1 MAADRSKFFFYDQAD
16 KQAPGK
22 RFRKMPEDLPE
33 SLKYARLNPKV
44 AAYLASKEREAQ
56 KQAEQDPFGDGLGKK
71 SLLPHINSA
80 VTHIK
85 NRLDSALSND
95 EGSQKFLFE
104 DTKTSSSNILQQ
116 LSRYLY
122 YYDDISS
129 HIPRGLEY
137 QLMAQWK
144 DLTNDVIFIPREW
157 QTAEGR
163 EQYLASLREV
173 QSDEDSVELGADVP
187 IKMTGRSS
195 VDKLDSKSKSKRC
208 PTNNKNVIPE
218 IVKDEVDGGEKQQ
231 PAKRSDS
238 RMSNMSVSQNRNR
251 LESKTGRAS
260 RDLRSTSRL
269 QSAAS
274 SRKNADNDD
283 MFFNI
288 PETPSDPRSAT
299 GTNQPI
305 PYGTTISVSMVSCE
319 TKGWIVNKGRQ
330 DEIDKNTILEYC
342 IQMLQESMRA
352 TKEHRIR
359 DIENGYDR
367 EVQVR
372 YYGDAKKEAMLK
384 YRRSPMKT
392 AVKPIY
398 KGGKP
403 RIPPVFDERH
413 EGKDLL
419 QATHQ
424 DGSSVVYYP
433 SGYKAIVYTAAGFG
447 RPGHY
452 LLAYDD
458 GPESKMLACFT
469 PNGKGVC
476 YGENGVIRVLVTEK
490 GGHEALDDG
499 SVLRKWKWPTTTMKT
514 FAPVT
519 YQMNGSL
526 LFRCSGQQLMS
537 MIFNCNKEVARFS
550 LIATPGAV
558 EYKPGDENEQLLT
571 ASFPFSSRAAKD
583 LMRLFAPKPSRK
595 SKNQK
600 KKHHGR
606 SHHPEIQKL
615 LEFSFQYDGENDRD
629 LAKLQRKAKGLV
641 EEWMEHYRL
650 AVGLT
655 SPYISCMN
663 EYPEYS
669 TKKRTIKSAQLSDND
684 QLSRRVDMELVSPN
698 HGRIPSA
705 PLIKAR
711 SRSAKSLDG
720 EFEVI
725 ESRKKSAAPS
735 NVKFEDDATDAG
747 GDVSPTAIA
756 MFERL
761 THSAGKHS
769 SRGTRTPLSSA
780 PLSRQYTIATAN
792 PNTEL
797 MSLMKSPCP
806 VAIRQAMLGL
816 ERPICRCSRHVVPQ
830 IMDLEYDT
838 FIQTEVPDGQIVV
851 IEVISSIF
859 PYSTAGE
866 KMVEEIYMSC
876 NRNRTK
882 PCVQC
887 RGDLFRLLQY
897 DITTAAEGSDHTQP
911 LLLTRHNVVP
921 GMFLV
926 SNTQP
931 LLLTP
936 HNVVPGMFL
945 MYLNGKLLFCDH
957 IFNGYGNARKD
968 FRKQIMKSRVQAMQ
982 GYSLPRDFRF
992 SPSRGH
998 SGMRSAWGGEIG
1010 GAGVD
1015 KFGHPGTG
1023 TSLDSSLVPIK
1034 RPGSSSDNGK
1044 DMIDQVK
1051 EIYVRLGPLLNMQQQ
1066 TTKKRVIS
1074 SRCMTA
1080 YSSFK
1085 ISLAQPSTICSPSY
1099 DSPESWSPLE

>member
-1 MAADRSKFFFYDQAD
+1 MGGDATGKMAAERSKFFFYDQSD
-16 KQAPGK
+16 QQAPG
-22 RFRKMPEDLPE
+22 RRYRKMPEDLPE

-85 NRLDSALSND
+85 NHLDSSLSND

-104 DTKTSSSNILQQ
+104 DTKASSGNILQQ

-122 YYDDISS
+122 FYDDISS

-163 EQYLASLREV
+163 DQYLVSLREV
-173 QSDEDSVELGADVP
+173 QSDEDSVELGTDVP
-187 IKMTGRSS
+187 IKVTGRSS
-195 VDKLDSKSKSKRC
+195 VDKLEGKSKTKRC
-208 PTNNKNVIPE
+208 STSNKNAIPE
-218 IVKDEVDGGEKQQ
+218 IIKDEVDGGDK
-231 PAKRSDS
+231 PIKRSDS

-260 RDLRSTSRL
+260 RDQLRSNSRL

-274 SRKNADNDD
+274 SRKHPEHDD
-283 MFFNI
+283 LFFNI
-288 PETPSDPRSAT
+288 AETPSDPRTVT
-299 GTNQPI
+299 GTNQPV

-342 IQMLQESMRA
+342 IQILQETMKA
-352 TKEHRIR
+352 TKEQRIK
-359 DIENGYDR
+359 DIDNGYDR

-372 YYGDAKKEAMLK
+372 FYGDAKKEAMLK
-384 YRRSPMKT
+384 YRRSPLKT

-419 QATHQ
+419 QATHL

-433 SGYKAIVYTAAGFG
+433 SGYKAVVYTAAGFG

-469 PNGKGVC
+469 PSGKGVC

-499 SVLRKWKWPTTTMKT
+499 SILRKWKWPTTQMKT
-514 FAPVT
+514 FTPVT
-519 YQMNGSL
+519 FQMNHSL
-526 LFRCSGQQLMS
+526 LFRCSGQQVMS
-537 MIFNCNKEVARFS
+537 MIFNCTKEVARFS
-550 LIATPGAV
+550 LSATPGAV
-558 EYKPGDENEQLLT
+558 ESKPGDENEQLLT

-595 SKNQK
+595 NKNQK

-615 LEFSFQYDGENDRD
+615 LEFSLQYDAENDKD

-655 SPYISCMN
+655 SPFLSTMI

-669 TKKRTIKSAQLSDND
+669 TRKRNIKSAQLADNG
-684 QLSRRVDMELVSPN
+684 QLSRRANMELVSPV
-698 HGRIPSA
+698 HSRVPSA
-705 PLIKAR
+705 PLVKAR
-711 SRSAKSLDG
+711 SRSAKSLVD
-720 EFEVI
+720 EFEVM

-735 NVKFEDDATDAG
+735 NVKFEDDTTDAG

-761 THSAGKHS
+761 AHSAGKHS
-769 SRGTRTPLSSA
+769 SRGIRTPVSSA
-780 PLSRQYTIATAN
+780 PLSRQYTIATTN
-792 PNTEL
+792 PNAEL
-797 MSLMKSPCP
+797 LSMMKSPCP

-816 ERPICRCSRHVVPQ
+816 ERPLCRCSRHIIPQ

-838 FIQTEVPDGQIVV
+838 FIQTEVPDTQIVV

-859 PYSTAGE
+859 PYSTAAE
-866 KMVEEIYMSC
+866 KMVEEIYTSC

-887 RGDLFRLLQY
+887 RGDMFRLLQY

-911 LLLTRHNVVP
+911 LLLTR
-921 GMFLV
+921 
-926 SNTQP
+926 
-931 LLLTP
+931 

-992 SPSRGH
+992 SPTRGR

-1010 GAGVD
+1010 GTGVD

-1023 TSLDSSLVPIK
+1023 TSLDSALVPIK
-1034 RPGSSSDNGK
+1034 RPGSSSADSGK
-1044 DMIDQVK
+1044 DMLDQVK
-1051 EIYVRLGPLLNMQQQ
+1051 KLES
-1066 TTKKRVIS
+1066 TRVIT
-1074 SRCMTA
+1074 M
-1080 YSSFK
+1080 
-1085 ISLAQPSTICSPSY
+1085 SLSPGGFHHTNIDVRRHLSA
-1099 DSPESWSPLE
+1099 PGRRMQGTVT

>member
-1 MAADRSKFFFYDQAD
+1 MGGDAIGNMAADRSKFFFYDQAD

-22 RFRKMPEDLPE
+22 RYRKMPEDLPE

-104 DTKTSSSNILQQ
+104 DTKASSTNILQQ

-122 YYDDISS
+122 FYDDISS

-173 QSDEDSVELGADVP
+173 QSDEDSVELGTDVP
-187 IKMTGRSS
+187 IKVTGRSS
-195 VDKLDSKSKSKRC
+195 VDKLDGKSKSKRC
-208 PTNNKNVIPE
+208 PTNNKAVIPE
-218 IVKDEVDGGEKQQ
+218 IVKDEIEGGEKQQ
-231 PAKRSDS
+231 PVKRSDS

-260 RDLRSTSRL
+260 RDQLRST
-269 QSAAS
+269 
-274 SRKNADNDD
+274 
-283 MFFNI
+283 
-288 PETPSDPRSAT
+288 AT
-299 GTNQPI
+299 GTNQPV

-352 TKEHRIR
+352 TKDHRMR

-384 YRRSPMKT
+384 YRRSPLKT
-392 AVKPIY
+392 TVKPIY

-433 SGYKAIVYTAAGFG
+433 SGYKAVVYTAAGFG

-469 PNGKGVC
+469 PSGKGVC
-476 YGENGVIRVLVTEK
+476 YGANGVIRVLVTEK

-499 SVLRKWKWPTTTMKT
+499 SVIRKWKWPTTAMKT

-519 YQMNGSL
+519 FQMNGSL
-526 LFRCSGQQLMS
+526 LFRCSGQQVMS
-537 MIFNCNKEVARFS
+537 LIFNCNKEVARFS
-550 LIATPGAV
+550 LTATPGAV
-558 EYKPGDENEQLLT
+558 ESRPGDENEQLLT

-583 LMRLFAPKPSRK
+583 LMRLFAPKPSKK

-615 LEFSFQYDGENDRD
+615 LEFSFQYDAENDKD

-655 SPYISCMN
+655 SPYLSSMS
-663 EYPEYS
+663 EYPEY
-669 TKKRTIKSAQLSDND
+669 TTRKRTIKSAQLSDIG
-684 QLSRRVDMELVSPN
+684 QLSRRSDIELVSPN
-698 HGRIPSA
+698 HNRVPSA
-705 PLIKAR
+705 PLVKAR
-711 SRSAKSLDG
+711 SRSAKSLDE
-720 EFEVI
+720 EFEVM

-761 THSAGKHS
+761 AHSAGKHS
-769 SRGTRTPLSSA
+769 SRGTRTPISSA
-780 PLSRQYTIATAN
+780 PLSRQYTIATTN
-792 PNTEL
+792 PNAEL

-866 KMVEEIYMSC
+866 KMVEEIYTSC

-911 LLLTRHNVVP
+911 LLLTR
-921 GMFLV
+921 
-926 SNTQP
+926 
-931 LLLTP
+931 

-1023 TSLDSSLVPIK
+1023 TSLDSALVPIK

-1066 TTKKRVIS
+1066 TTKKR
-1074 SRCMTA
+1074 SRLHSHRPYVPNLTT
-1080 YSSFK
+1080 FQK
-1085 ISLAQPSTICSPSY
+1085 TGVH
-1099 DSPESWSPLE
+1099 

>member
-1 MAADRSKFFFYDQAD
+1 MGGDAIGNMAADRSKFFFYDQAD

-22 RFRKMPEDLPE
+22 RYRKMPEDLPE

-104 DTKTSSSNILQQ
+104 DTKASSTNILQQ

-122 YYDDISS
+122 FYDDISS

-173 QSDEDSVELGADVP
+173 QSDEDSVELGTDVP
-187 IKMTGRSS
+187 IKVTGRSS
-195 VDKLDSKSKSKRC
+195 VDKLDGKSKSKRC
-208 PTNNKNVIPE
+208 PTNNKAVIPE
-218 IVKDEVDGGEKQQ
+218 IVKDEIEGGEKQQ
-231 PAKRSDS
+231 PVKRSDS

-260 RDLRSTSRL
+260 RDQLRSTSRL
-269 QSAAS
+269 QSASS
-274 SRKNADNDD
+274 SRKHPEHDD
-283 MFFNI
+283 LFFNI
-288 PETPSDPRSAT
+288 AETPSDPRLLSYLQRWSSSAKRAAT
-299 GTNQPI
+299 GTNQPV

-352 TKEHRIR
+352 TKDHRMR

-384 YRRSPMKT
+384 YRRSPLKT
-392 AVKPIY
+392 TVKPIY

-433 SGYKAIVYTAAGFG
+433 SGYKAVVYTAAGFG

-469 PNGKGVC
+469 PSGKGVC
-476 YGENGVIRVLVTEK
+476 YGANGVIRVLVTEK

-499 SVLRKWKWPTTTMKT
+499 SVIRKWKWPTTAMKT

-519 YQMNGSL
+519 FQMNGSL
-526 LFRCSGQQLMS
+526 LFRCSGQQVMS
-537 MIFNCNKEVARFS
+537 LIFNCNKEVARFS
-550 LIATPGAV
+550 LTATPGAV
-558 EYKPGDENEQLLT
+558 ESRPGDENEQLLT

-583 LMRLFAPKPSRK
+583 LMRLFAPKPSKK

-615 LEFSFQYDGENDRD
+615 LEFSFQYDAENDKD

-655 SPYISCMN
+655 SPYLSSMS
-663 EYPEYS
+663 EYPEY
-669 TKKRTIKSAQLSDND
+669 TTRKRTIKSAQLSDIG
-684 QLSRRVDMELVSPN
+684 QLSRRSDIELVSPN
-698 HGRIPSA
+698 HNRVPSA
-705 PLIKAR
+705 PLVKAR
-711 SRSAKSLDG
+711 SRSAKSLDE
-720 EFEVI
+720 EFEVM

-761 THSAGKHS
+761 AHSAGKHS
-769 SRGTRTPLSSA
+769 SRGTRTPISSA
-780 PLSRQYTIATAN
+780 PLSRQYTIATTN
-792 PNTEL
+792 PNAEL

-866 KMVEEIYMSC
+866 KMVEEIYTSC

-911 LLLTRHNVVP
+911 LLLTR
-921 GMFLV
+921 
-926 SNTQP
+926 
-931 LLLTP
+931 

-1023 TSLDSSLVPIK
+1023 TSLDSALVPIK

-1051 EIYVRLGPLLNMQQQ
+1051 KLES
-1066 TTKKRVIS
+1066 TRVIT
-1074 SRCMTA
+1074 M
-1080 YSSFK
+1080 
-1085 ISLAQPSTICSPSY
+1085 SLSPGGFRHIDVRRHLSA
-1099 DSPESWSPLE
+1099 PGRRMQGTVT

>member
-1 MAADRSKFFFYDQAD
+1 MGGDAIGNMAADRSKFFFYDQAD

-22 RFRKMPEDLPE
+22 RYRKMPEDLPE

-104 DTKTSSSNILQQ
+104 DTKASSTNILQQ

-122 YYDDISS
+122 FYDDISS

-173 QSDEDSVELGADVP
+173 QSDEDSVELGTDVP
-187 IKMTGRSS
+187 IKVTGRSS
-195 VDKLDSKSKSKRC
+195 VDKLDGKSKSKRC
-208 PTNNKNVIPE
+208 PTNNKAVIPE
-218 IVKDEVDGGEKQQ
+218 IVKDEIEGGEKQQ
-231 PAKRSDS
+231 PVKRSDS

-260 RDLRSTSRL
+260 RDQLRS
-269 QSAAS
+269 
-274 SRKNADNDD
+274 K
-283 MFFNI
+283 
-288 PETPSDPRSAT
+288 TPSDPRLLSYLQRWSSSAKRAAT
-299 GTNQPI
+299 GTNQPV

-352 TKEHRIR
+352 TKDHRMR

-384 YRRSPMKT
+384 YRRSPLKT
-392 AVKPIY
+392 TVKPIY

-433 SGYKAIVYTAAGFG
+433 SGYKAVVYTAAGFG

-469 PNGKGVC
+469 PSGKGVC
-476 YGENGVIRVLVTEK
+476 YGANGVIRVLVTEK

-499 SVLRKWKWPTTTMKT
+499 SVIRKWKWPTTAMKT

-519 YQMNGSL
+519 FQMNGSL
-526 LFRCSGQQLMS
+526 LFRCSGQQVMS
-537 MIFNCNKEVARFS
+537 LIFNCNKEVARFS
-550 LIATPGAV
+550 LTATPGAV
-558 EYKPGDENEQLLT
+558 ESRPGDENEQLLT

-583 LMRLFAPKPSRK
+583 LMRLFAPKPSKK

-615 LEFSFQYDGENDRD
+615 LEFSFQYDAENDKD

-655 SPYISCMN
+655 SPYLSSMS
-663 EYPEYS
+663 EYPEY
-669 TKKRTIKSAQLSDND
+669 TTRKRTIKSAQLSDIG
-684 QLSRRVDMELVSPN
+684 QLSRRSDIELVSPN
-698 HGRIPSA
+698 HNRVPSA
-705 PLIKAR
+705 PLVKAR
-711 SRSAKSLDG
+711 SRSAKSLDE
-720 EFEVI
+720 EFEVM

-761 THSAGKHS
+761 AHSAGKHS
-769 SRGTRTPLSSA
+769 SRGTRTPISSA
-780 PLSRQYTIATAN
+780 PLSRQYTIATTN
-792 PNTEL
+792 PNAEL

-866 KMVEEIYMSC
+866 KMVEEIYTSC

-911 LLLTRHNVVP
+911 LLLTR
-921 GMFLV
+921 
-926 SNTQP
+926 
-931 LLLTP
+931 

-1023 TSLDSSLVPIK
+1023 TSLDSALVPIK

-1066 TTKKRVIS
+1066 TTKKR
-1074 SRCMTA
+1074 SRLHSHRPYVPNLTT
-1080 YSSFK
+1080 FQK
-1085 ISLAQPSTICSPSY
+1085 TGVH
-1099 DSPESWSPLE
+1099 

>member
-1 MAADRSKFFFYDQAD
+1 MGGDAIGNMAADRSKFFFYDQAD

-22 RFRKMPEDLPE
+22 RYRKMPEDLPE

-104 DTKTSSSNILQQ
+104 DTKASSTNILQQ

-122 YYDDISS
+122 FYDDISS

-173 QSDEDSVELGADVP
+173 QSDEDSVELGTDVP
-187 IKMTGRSS
+187 IKVTGRSS
-195 VDKLDSKSKSKRC
+195 VDKLDGKSKSKRC
-208 PTNNKNVIPE
+208 PTNNKAVIPE
-218 IVKDEVDGGEKQQ
+218 IVKDEIEGGEKQQ
-231 PAKRSDS
+231 PVKRSDS

-260 RDLRSTSRL
+260 RDQLRS
-269 QSAAS
+269 
-274 SRKNADNDD
+274 K
-283 MFFNI
+283 
-288 PETPSDPRSAT
+288 TPSDPRSAT
-299 GTNQPI
+299 GTNQPV

-352 TKEHRIR
+352 TKDHRMR

-384 YRRSPMKT
+384 YRRSPLKT
-392 AVKPIY
+392 TVKPIY

-433 SGYKAIVYTAAGFG
+433 SGYKAVVYTAAGFG

-469 PNGKGVC
+469 PSGKGVC
-476 YGENGVIRVLVTEK
+476 YGANGVIRVLVTEK

-499 SVLRKWKWPTTTMKT
+499 SVIRKWKWPTTAMKT

-519 YQMNGSL
+519 FQMNGSL
-526 LFRCSGQQLMS
+526 LFRCSGQQVMS
-537 MIFNCNKEVARFS
+537 LIFNCNKEVARFS
-550 LIATPGAV
+550 LTATPGAV
-558 EYKPGDENEQLLT
+558 ESRPGDENEQLLT

-583 LMRLFAPKPSRK
+583 LMRLFAPKPSKK

-615 LEFSFQYDGENDRD
+615 LEFSFQYDAENDKD

-655 SPYISCMN
+655 SPYLSSMS
-663 EYPEYS
+663 EYPEY
-669 TKKRTIKSAQLSDND
+669 TTRKRTIKSAQLSDIG
-684 QLSRRVDMELVSPN
+684 QLSRRSDIELVSPN
-698 HGRIPSA
+698 HNRVPSA
-705 PLIKAR
+705 PLVKAR
-711 SRSAKSLDG
+711 SRSAKSLDE
-720 EFEVI
+720 EFEVM

-761 THSAGKHS
+761 AHSAGKHS
-769 SRGTRTPLSSA
+769 SRGTRTPISSA
-780 PLSRQYTIATAN
+780 PLSRQYTIATTN
-792 PNTEL
+792 PNAEL

-866 KMVEEIYMSC
+866 KMVEEIYTSC

-911 LLLTRHNVVP
+911 LLLTR
-921 GMFLV
+921 
-926 SNTQP
+926 
-931 LLLTP
+931 

-1023 TSLDSSLVPIK
+1023 TSLDSALVPIK

-1066 TTKKRVIS
+1066 TTKKR
-1074 SRCMTA
+1074 SRLHSHRPYVPNLTT
-1080 YSSFK
+1080 FQK
-1085 ISLAQPSTICSPSY
+1085 TGVH
-1099 DSPESWSPLE
+1099 